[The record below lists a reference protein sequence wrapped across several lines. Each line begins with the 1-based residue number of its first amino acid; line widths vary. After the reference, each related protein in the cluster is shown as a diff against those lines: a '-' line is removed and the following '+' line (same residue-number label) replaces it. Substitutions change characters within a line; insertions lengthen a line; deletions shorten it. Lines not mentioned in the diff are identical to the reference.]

1 MIKIRR
7 FGWLTLKTSLLQG
20 LIKFKIFFLKVE
32 YEEELRIF
40 EPKLFHSINADGKNE
55 LRKKLR

>member
-1 MIKIRR
+1 MIKISR

-32 YEEELRIF
+32 DEGELRIF
-40 EPKLFHSINADGKNE
+40 ETNLFHSINADGKNE
-55 LRKKLR
+55 LRKKLG